1 MINVIKSLRMEG
13 KSNFRFPNFL
23 DSSSVLKIIKHE
35 SPQGEFAHLSYL
47 SYLFVLRVPSEALA
61 PRRAYSSDELGP
73 MGESFDRCQMPP
85 GEEKLIPKRPHRKN
99 LQVGCILTMSCF
111 CSIASSDAHKASPV
125 HFLWKEVCARVPSGE
140 LTPPIYT
147 VRKIIPV
154 LKRVCEKIGLRNSSR
169 YSTHA
174 FRLGA
179 SQEMKEKGSKRHT
192 ISIIR
197 DWRSLSFGC

>member
-1 MINVIKSLRMEG
+1 MNPLKENSPIYLTYLTCLYFESRRKLWPPDALTALTSWAQWERALIAARCRRARKSLFPSAPTGRTYKLAASLPCHAFALSPPRTPTKLRPSTFFG
-13 KSNFRFPNFL
+13 K
-23 DSSSVLKIIKHE
+23 K
-35 SPQGEFAHLSYL
+35 FARGYL
-47 SYLFVLRVPSEALA
+47 
-61 PRRAYSSDELGP
+61 LG
-73 MGESFDRCQMPP
+73 
-85 GEEKLIPKRPHRKN
+85 N
-99 LQVGCILTMSCF
+99 L
-111 CSIASSDAHKASPV
+111 P
-125 HFLWKEVCARVPSGE
+125 
-140 LTPPIYT
+140 PPIYT